1 MLRFLSELEVDA
13 ALGHVVVRGDGVGER
28 IGVNADRGCELL
40 NRRALGDGRLL
51 GFVHDG
57 LQIIANDEV
66 GVLASLDDALANEGT
81 VLVFG
86 GKAQPVFIDQD
97 AFAGTVV
104 DRVHGEA
111 DLGFRHALEIGADLL
126 GHLDAAAVFVGVGD
140 GPAGIGL
147 VGKVVAHL
155 FLVGRKAAS
164 RQDDRLVRLDVLG
177 SSVVVGANAD
187 DSTVLIGDQAGGN
200 GLVQNFGAGAF
211 NSRLQGTEESH
222 AGRLGLG
229 HMTARSRRGHFLR
242 FARELVARIAQADA
256 LFAIGEVGLKDFSRE
271 VDALLE
277 APVVNVLGL
286 LGDKLQGVDVGGGA
300 GHLHHVV
307 EEVLGAV
314 LDAVLLLQRGSA
326 QVDETT
332 VESGRAAA
340 NAGCL
345 KDDDF
350 GTGLARLDGGCRA
363 GAFKT
368 YHDDVGL
375 FVPCHRIGSNARAG
389 EIVFRAR
396 RGAGRKSAHGSYAC
410 SCKHRPFKK

>member
-1 MLRFLSELEVDA
+1 M
-13 ALGHVVVRGDGVGER
+13 
-28 IGVNADRGCELL
+28 
-40 NRRALGDGRLL
+40 
-51 GFVHDG
+51 
-57 LQIIANDEV
+57 
-66 GVLASLDDALANEGT
+66 
-81 VLVFG
+81 
-86 GKAQPVFIDQD
+86 
-97 AFAGTVV
+97 
-104 DRVHGEA
+104 
-111 DLGFRHALEIGADLL
+111 
-126 GHLDAAAVFVGVGD
+126 
-140 GPAGIGL
+140 
-147 VGKVVAHL
+147 VAHL

-363 GAFKT
+363 GASKT

-375 FVPCHRIGSNARAG
+375 FVPCHRIGSNAVLARSSFAPDGAQAARAPMAPTPAPASTVPLRNDLLESSRSVG
-389 EIVFRAR
+389 CTISLSFMRVSFHEPVMLFVP
-396 RGAGRKSAHGSYAC
+396 SC
-410 SCKHRPFKK
+410 SQTTRDAW